1 MATETQIQPDLVLG
15 SRVRIKNYSG
25 PDGKIVELRGPLGP
39 NGMQIYRVA
48 IAQRRGFSLVELRGN
63 QLELIRVLPRRRFSS
78 KLKRLRRAMKLKIRR
93 PRSLS

>member
-1 MATETQIQPDLVLG
+1 MATETQLHPDFALG

-39 NGMQIYRVA
+39 NGVQIYRVA
-48 IAQRRGFSLVELRGN
+48 IPQKPGFSLVELRGN
-63 QLELIRVLPRRRFSS
+63 QLELIRVLPQRRVSS